1 MICVCRFGSTAL
13 QEHINAEN
21 ATRLYSYYE
30 EVASLHNDPGVF
42 VCVCMCVSRLSVCVS
57 HSVGMGVWVCER
69 ERVWIY
75 ACVNACTHAV
85 NTRVCTIV
93 SV

>member
-1 MICVCRFGSTAL
+1 MYVTCVICVCRFGSTAL

-42 VCVCMCVSRLSVCVS
+42 VCVHVCQSTQCVCVTQCGYGC
-57 HSVGMGVWVCER
+57 VGV
-69 ERVWIY
+69 
-75 ACVNACTHAV
+75 
-85 NTRVCTIV
+85 
-93 SV
+93 